1 MDASSTGATFIE
13 PTAVSKLREELGLLE
28 TAEENEEKIILYTLS
43 ALVGD
48 NLDAVSVNLE
58 YMEELDFIFAKG
70 KLSADMKARQP
81 SLNTRRFIRIVNGR
95 HPLLTSEN
103 PVPLNVEFG
112 GKDPG
117 RHNYRAQYRRKNSGT
132 ENGGTAL
139 RHGLLR
145 TSYTL

>member
-1 MDASSTGATFIE
+1 MCIRDRSTGATFFIE

-70 KLSADMKARQP
+70 KLC
-81 SLNTRRFIRIVNGR
+81 
-95 HPLLTSEN
+95 LLYTSRC
-103 PVPLNVEFG
+103 V
-112 GKDPG
+112 
-117 RHNYRAQYRRKNSGT
+117 
-132 ENGGTAL
+132 
-139 RHGLLR
+139 
-145 TSYTL
+145 